1 MKLEVSLFKFDYKSD
16 YLPYYKKYHLKIEN
30 EITLLDLLNSINE
43 KENFSYES
51 CDSFLVKVNNIFTSC
66 EVNLME
72 LVNKVGNEITIEP
85 ISTKRCMNDL
95 IINEDD
101 FYSKLSLLEKFISKT
116 DIKRYEDYKIYYYA
130 SNTLNF
136 EKDYIGDAILLL
148 ANDLINENSKNK
160 EEILNII
167 KTCEFGI
174 QYHTSL
180 ENRVF
185 NIDKNI
191 EKIILNLKNLLSMDK
206 EENKQNFKINKKNSI
221 SIQEASSEIIENSFN
236 EFNISYYSNSNCILN
251 YLNKLEAKIIHIE
264 NSSID
269 LAKNSFHI
277 NKEFTFKLAS
287 TVLLEAFDKGA
298 DFIVVDNLNDFYIF
312 DFNRKELNKI
322 ARREVNIPVLHIN
335 ELKNLAAGNFD
346 EAKKSLNNHSI
357 NPKLI

>member
-51 CDSFLVKVNNIFTSC
+51 FDSFLVKVNNIFTSC